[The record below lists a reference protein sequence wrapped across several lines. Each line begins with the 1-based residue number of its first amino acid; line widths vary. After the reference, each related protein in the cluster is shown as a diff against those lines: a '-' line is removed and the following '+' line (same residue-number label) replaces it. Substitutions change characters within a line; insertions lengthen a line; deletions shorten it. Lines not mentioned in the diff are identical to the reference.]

1 MREEA
6 KAFDGSVTKVRRASG
21 AARIVAR
28 QLLARLGCA
37 QTELPKESSGAPRWP
52 FGVVGSLA
60 HETGAILCKGGR
72 VQGGLSARPKIS
84 RPS

>member
-28 QLLARLGCA
+28 QLLARLG
-37 QTELPKESSGAPRWP
+37 
-52 FGVVGSLA
+52 
-60 HETGAILCKGGR
+60 
-72 VQGGLSARPKIS
+72 
-84 RPS
+84 